1 MRPSWKSAEL
11 LASAQALRSLARR
24 TLRAMA
30 FGPLKTKEIASKA
43 ASPHLAASKPNCP
56 KPMCRQP
63 LRPKGAANDSSLYLA
78 LLGRWFPGPNFQ
90 ANRLSVLAAICDKM
104 QFGSLRWI
112 LQLRLPEHV
121 GWWPIHCERAAATL
135 AVDLRSPHCLRAKR
149 AFAIA
154 IVTRRAET
162 PAGWLGEERSDE

>member
-1 MRPSWKSAEL
+1 MRPKRTCTSS
-11 LASAQALRSLARR
+11 SRSLICRLPRRAASGECLKLCWYHCAFGFARHARR
-24 TLRAMA
+24 PTPPQ
-30 FGPLKTKEIASKA
+30 GD
-43 ASPHLAASKPNCP
+43 
-56 KPMCRQP
+56 QP
-63 LRPKGAANDSSLYLA
+63 CQWLVDRMGARILSCHRSV
-78 LLGRWFPGPNFQ
+78 GCRWFRGPNFQ